1 MPETKEQ
8 ELIEEKGV
16 EKQLKEQQLKQK
28 LLKIPVLN
36 IVIKLL
42 SKIKLPGLEGLSL
55 YDLLE
60 LYIIG
65 IAKGALTTR
74 ASAIAY
80 SFFTAL
86 FPFFLFIVIVIPSI
100 PKDGFEGD
108 FLVFLES
115 FLPEAISD
123 FFSDNIFN
131 ALKDKNSN
139 TGLLSTVLVVAIVLM
154 TNGVN
159 ALFSGF
165 ENSYHQ
171 QLTRNA
177 IKQYLFAMGVAL
189 ILSLLLI
196 LTVAV
201 LGYFQIYV
209 VDNTLAFLK
218 GYGYESR
225 READFWARVAQYSF
239 FVIIT
244 FLATATLY
252 YLGTREGRKAK
263 FFSVGALFTTILI
276 LVTSYLFGIYI
287 ENFSSYNKLYG
298 SIGAL
303 LILLF
308 YLWLNAN
315 ILLLGFELNMS
326 IMNLKKQ
333 QKNE

>member
-1 MPETKEQ
+1 MQDSIKE
-8 ELIEEKGV
+8 ELIEEIVV
-16 EKQLKEQQLKQK
+16 EEQLKEQDLKEK

-60 LYIIG
+60 IYIIG
-65 IAKGALTTR
+65 IVKGALTAR

-86 FPFFLFIVIVIPSI
+86 FPFLLFIIILLPYVP
-100 PKDGFEGD
+100 FEDFETD
-108 FLVFLES
+108 FLAFLES
-115 FLPEAISD
+115 VLPPTTTD
-123 FFSDNIFN
+123 FFHNNIFDN
-131 ALKDKNSN
+131 LKGKNSN
-139 TGLLSTVLVVAIVLM
+139 SGLISSVFFIAIFLM
-154 TNGVN
+154 TNGIN

-165 ENSYHQ
+165 ENSYHE
-171 QLTRNA
+171 QLSRNVL
-177 IKQYLFAMGVAL
+177 KQYLYALGVAL

-196 LTVAV
+196 ITVAG

-209 VDNTLAFLK
+209 VDSLLEVLETN
-218 GYGYESR
+218 GYDSR
-225 READFWARVAQYSF
+225 RETNFWANIAQYAF
-239 FVIIT
+239 FVIMVY
-244 FLATATLY
+244 LATATLY
-252 YLGTREGRKAK
+252 YFGTKEGKFSK
-263 FFSVGALFTTILI
+263 FFSIGALFTTLLI
-276 LVTSYLFGIYI
+276 MLTSYLFGLYI
-287 ENFSSYNKLYG
+287 ESFAKYNELYG

-326 IMNLKKQ
+326 ISRLR
-333 QKNE
+333 KNN